1 MQKEGTAMF
10 KRILSTLLVLVTLLS
25 FLPPKAAA
33 QESAPQVAG
42 DVTVEGTNSFGTLLA
57 NTVQNDPQ
65 TQSETQVNRI
75 CDLQFNGSLATVEY
89 TSIQAARLVVAV
101 YTEDGRKML
110 GSGTLEVSPEDTLA
124 DVEIEIGT
132 MPR

>member
-1 MQKEGTAMF
+1 MF

-65 TQSETQVNRI
+65 TQSET
-75 CDLQFNGSLATVEY
+75 
-89 TSIQAARLVVAV
+89 
-101 YTEDGRKML
+101 
-110 GSGTLEVSPEDTLA
+110 
-124 DVEIEIGT
+124 
-132 MPR
+132 